1 MKRAVRGVL
10 AEQDRRAEL
19 AGGVAVSPAP
29 RLKVEA
35 VFAVQG
41 VLEEGRVWKGELE
54 EGRVWKGELEEGRVW

>member
-10 AEQDRRAEL
+10 AEQDRMAEL
-19 AGGVAVSPAP
+19 AGGVAVSPEP

-41 VLEEGRVWKGELE
+41 VLGEGRVWKGELE
-54 EGRVWKGELEEGRVW
+54 EGRVW

>member
-29 RLKVEA
+29 MLKVEA

-41 VLEEGRVWKGELE
+41 VLGEGRVW
-54 EGRVWKGELEEGRVW
+54 

>member
-35 VFAVQG
+35 VFAVQEALG
-41 VLEEGRVWKGELE
+41 EGRVW
-54 EGRVWKGELEEGRVW
+54 

>member
-1 MKRAVRGVL
+1 MKRAVSGVL

-41 VLEEGRVWKGELE
+41 VLAEGRDW
-54 EGRVWKGELEEGRVW
+54 